1 MHNSTC
7 PEHNNDYMWK
17 GKKKNSP
24 RTLPSQL
31 ISIEGNEIKPTAE
44 RNL

>member
-1 MHNSTC
+1 MHNSKC
-7 PEHNNDYMWK
+7 PERNNDYMWK
-17 GKKKNSP
+17 GKKNSP

-31 ISIEGNEIKPTAE
+31 ISIEGNEIKTAAE